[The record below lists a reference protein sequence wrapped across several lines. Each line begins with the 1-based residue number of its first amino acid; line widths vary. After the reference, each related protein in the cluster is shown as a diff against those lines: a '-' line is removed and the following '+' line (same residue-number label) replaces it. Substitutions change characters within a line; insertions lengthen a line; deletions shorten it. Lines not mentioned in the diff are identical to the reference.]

1 MAVHDADRLI
11 ILLRAR
17 PRNAVLHSA
26 YTLSDM
32 PLFSSVYVDHL
43 GNPFASEG
51 ANVSPGGEA
60 ECVQKKLEAGQ
71 ARKALK
77 LKRTGLHERA
87 AARMRA
93 MIIRGELAPGSPTQE
108 TKLSAALGV
117 SRTPLREAMK
127 LLAAEGLVELRP
139 NRSPCIADIDTDRM
153 FELFEALAGI
163 ERLAAELAAQRATD
177 RELQRLRLLQTR
189 MESHHRDGK
198 LDDYFA
204 INGEIHGLI
213 VRAARN
219 TPLREAHETLLSR
232 AERARYLALGAERRW
247 SNSVEEHAAILVAL
261 ETRDGE
267 TAGRLLSAHVQRTGT
282 ALWELLAKTKPGRS
296 VARP

>member
-1 MAVHDADRLI
+1 MR
-11 ILLRAR
+11 
-17 PRNAVLHSA
+17 
-26 YTLSDM
+26 
-32 PLFSSVYVDHL
+32 F
-43 GNPFASEG
+43 GSE
-51 ANVSPGGEA
+51 AKHVR
-60 ECVQKKLEAGQ
+60 KKSEAGTV
-71 ARKALK
+71 RKTLK
-77 LKRTGLHERA
+77 LRRAGLHERA
-87 AARMRA
+87 AVRMRA
-93 MIIRGELAPGSPTQE
+93 MIVSGELTPGSLVQE
-108 TKLSAALGV
+108 TRLSEALGV

-139 NRSPCIADIDTDRM
+139 NRSPRIAKIETDRV

-189 MESHHRDGK
+189 MEKHHRDGR

-213 VRAARN
+213 VRAAHN
-219 TPLREAHETLLSR
+219 APLREAHETLLSR

-261 ETRDGE
+261 EARDGE

-282 ALWELLAKTKPGRS
+282 ALWEVLAKTTLR
-296 VARP
+296 RPAA

>member
-1 MAVHDADRLI
+1 
-11 ILLRAR
+11 
-17 PRNAVLHSA
+17 
-26 YTLSDM
+26 
-32 PLFSSVYVDHL
+32 
-43 GNPFASEG
+43 
-51 ANVSPGGEA
+51 
-60 ECVQKKLEAGQ
+60 
-71 ARKALK
+71 
-77 LKRTGLHERA
+77 
-87 AARMRA
+87 
-93 MIIRGELAPGSPTQE
+93 
-108 TKLSAALGV
+108 
-117 SRTPLREAMK
+117 MK

-139 NRSPCIADIDTDRM
+139 NRSPRIAEIETDRV

-189 MESHHRDGK
+189 MEKHHRDGR
-198 LDDYFA
+198 LDEYFA

-219 TPLREAHETLLSR
+219 APLREAHETLLSR

-282 ALWELLAKTKPGRS
+282 ALWEVLAKTTRS
-296 VARP
+296 RPAA

>member
-1 MAVHDADRLI
+1 VCVGAANI
-11 ILLRAR
+11 GFGSEAK
-17 PRNAVLHSA
+17 
-26 YTLSDM
+26 
-32 PLFSSVYVDHL
+32 YVR
-43 GNPFASEG
+43 
-51 ANVSPGGEA
+51 
-60 ECVQKKLEAGQ
+60 KKSEAGTV
-71 ARKALK
+71 RKTLK
-77 LKRTGLHERA
+77 LKRAGLHERA

-93 MIIRGELAPGSPTQE
+93 MIVSAELAPGSLVQE
-108 TKLSAALGV
+108 TRLSEALGV

-139 NRSPCIADIDTDRM
+139 NRSPRIAEIETDRV

-189 MESHHRDGK
+189 MEKHHRDGR

-219 TPLREAHETLLSR
+219 APLREAHETLLSR

-267 TAGRLLSAHVQRTGT
+267 AAGRLLSAHVQRTGT
-282 ALWELLAKTKPGRS
+282 ALWEVLAKTALS
-296 VARP
+296 RPAA

>member
-1 MAVHDADRLI
+1 LVAPATPIFSI
-11 ILLRAR
+11 ILPYIRRCNGIFAR
-17 PRNAVLHSA
+17 CIQFVRYAIVFIYIRKYFGQAMRSRTA
-26 YTLSDM
+26 
-32 PLFSSVYVDHL
+32 
-43 GNPFASEG
+43 
-51 ANVSPGGEA
+51 
-60 ECVQKKLEAGQ
+60 KLEAKSEAGHV
-71 ARKALK
+71 RKKSDVGAGRKTLK

-93 MIIRGELAPGSPTQE
+93 MIIRGELEPGSPTQE
-108 TKLSAALGV
+108 TKLSKALGV

-139 NRSPCIADIDTDRM
+139 NRSPRIADIETDHV

-163 ERLAAELAAQRATD
+163 ERLAAELAAQRATERD
-177 RELQRLRLLQTR
+177 LQRLRLLQTR
-189 MESHHRDGK
+189 MESHHRDGR

-219 TPLREAHETLLSR
+219 APLREAHETLLSR

-247 SNSVEEHAAILVAL
+247 SNSVEEHAAILAAL
-261 ETRDGE
+261 EIRDGE

-282 ALWELLAKTKPGRS
+282 ALLEVLVKTTLS
-296 VARP
+296 RPAA